1 MPSLTDQPAKP
12 GTSNLRQDGDGYIL
26 MPADG
31 PVCARFL
38 IEQDR
43 PRENGSPAKFFRQ
56 FKYAIRPEQFTD
68 ARRSRNVHYVR
79 AVALECVE
87 HGADLLDRINR
98 ENILDDQKA
107 VASELLLLLG
117 IETHHRR

>member
-1 MPSLTDQPAKP
+1 MPD
-12 GTSNLRQDGDGYIL
+12 RDGHIL
-26 MPADG
+26 VPADG

-43 PRENGSPAKFFRQ
+43 PRENRFTGEKFFRQ

-68 ARRSRNVHYVR
+68 SRRSREHIPYVR

-87 HGADLLDRINR
+87 HGADLLDCICR

-107 VASELLLLLG
+107 VASELLMLFG